1 MLLAGSQ
8 ISRTERFV
16 EYELIRE
23 YNLEIPAWIPILSQ
37 LGTQCYARGVR
48 WQRSKGRREGHV
60 LSSGKHSSIFL
71 PKSLLN
77 ARQAASSPN
86 SWLCLFNGSCS
97 LSRVKPE
104 WMRRPSPP
112 HLHPSSMPGGR
123 GQRDICLLLQI
134 HTSPFSTLFCALE
147 ADFRLLAQQPSLLAF
162 RIPMGF
168 DTWRT
173 LANRRREAVRVSIA
187 LAPSLPAKG

>member
-16 EYELIRE
+16 EYELIRGH
-23 YNLEIPAWIPILSQ
+23 NLEIPAQIPILSQ

-48 WQRSKGRREGHV
+48 RQRSKGRREGHV

-77 ARQAASSPN
+77 AHQAASSPN
-86 SWLCLFNGSCS
+86 SWLCLFNGFCS
-97 LSRVKPE
+97 LSRVKQE

-123 GQRDICLLLQI
+123 GREISVCSCRST
-134 HTSPFSTLFCALE
+134 HHPSPLCSVPWKLISVFWPNNQACS
-147 ADFRLLAQQPSLLAF
+147 PS
-162 RIPMGF
+162 GF
-168 DTWRT
+168 
-173 LANRRREAVRVSIA
+173 L
-187 LAPSLPAKG
+187 